1 MYGRRK
7 DDDTLFLKLLLRIK
21 WFNHIILFLIVFSI
35 LIIDQISIGLIEV
48 ERINRPFRCH
58 LLMLNRQIHL

>member
-7 DDDTLFLKLLLRIK
+7 DDDTLFLKFLLRIK

-48 ERINRPFRCH
+48 E
-58 LLMLNRQIHL
+58 